1 MLLRT
6 AIVGVALIGSLAT
19 VANTGVAQADP
30 GEPILCNFTMSDPYV
45 TDLSGV
51 QMVTATTTPAACTGT
66 AKPTSSQVCLSTAD
80 SIGRCSELPGY
91 TAAQAYLSPYRPGVA
106 YTVTGRGCAAVTTP
120 PTYIC
125 TTLGPRTV
133 TL

>member
-1 MLLRT
+1 MLLRA
-6 AIVGVALIGSLAT
+6 AIVAVAVTGTL
-19 VANTGVAQADP
+19 ANTANAGVAQADP
-30 GEPILCNFTMSDPYV
+30 GEPILCNFTMSDAYV
-45 TDLSGV
+45 IDLSGV
-51 QMVTATTTPAACTGT
+51 QMVTATTTPSSCTGT

-106 YTVTGRGCAAVTTP
+106 YTVTGRGCAALTTP
-120 PTYIC
+120 PTLLC